1 MKKVR
6 LSNIIA
12 PHFWGLHR
20 DIKRHGHTYY
30 WLEGGRGSTKSS
42 DISVEIPQLLIMN
55 PECHAVVLRKIGNTI
70 KNSVYPQMQWGID
83 ALGLTSKFRFKT
95 SPHEITYK
103 KTGQKILFFGV
114 DDPQKIKSI
123 KLPFGYVGIVWCE
136 ELDQFSGMEEIR
148 NLNQSLL
155 RGGPRFWEFC
165 SFNPPKSQ
173 NNWVNEEKLFDDP
186 DRLVH
191 HSTYLGVPKEWLGDR
206 FFEDAEKLKARNE
219 TAYRHEYLG
228 EVTGTGG
235 AVFENVEEMTMS
247 DKLVRTFDRRHYGLD
262 FGFAVDP
269 LAFVAMYYDAKHED
283 LYIFDE
289 IYQQKMT
296 NGQAAELITT
306 RSNHGRILAD
316 SAEPKSIA
324 EMAALGLRIS
334 GARKGPDS
342 IDFGMKWLQGRNR
355 IYIDKRRCP
364 NTYKEFITYEYEHNK
379 DGQFVSAYPDANNHS
394 IDAVRYGL
402 SEVMSRDKIVARRVN
417 Y

>member
-1 MKKVR
+1 MKTIR

-12 PHFWGLHR
+12 PHFWGLHQ
-20 DIKRHGHTYY
+20 DIKQHGHTYY

-42 DISVEIPQLLIMN
+42 DVSVEIPQLIIKN

-83 ALGLTSKFRFKT
+83 ALGLTDKFRFKT

-123 KLPFGYVGIVWCE
+123 KLPFGYVGICWIE
-136 ELDQFSGMEEIR
+136 ELDQFTGMEEIR

-155 RGGPRFWEFC
+155 RGGPVFWEFC

-191 HSTYLGVPKEWLGDR
+191 HSTYLGVPREWLGGR

-235 AVFENVEEMTMS
+235 AVFENVEDMAMS
-247 DKLVRTFDRRHYGLD
+247 NELVGNFDRLYYGLD

-269 LAFVAMYYDAKHED
+269 LAYVAMYYDAKRED

-289 IYQQKMT
+289 LYRQKMT
-296 NGQAAELITT
+296 NSQAAKAIKLRI
-306 RSNHGRILAD
+306 SGGRILAD
-316 SAEPKSIA
+316 AAEPKSIA
-324 EMAALGLRIS
+324 EMSDYGLRIS

-342 IDFGMKWLQGRNR
+342 IDFGMRWLQNR
-355 IYIDKRRCP
+355 AHIYIDKRRCP
-364 NTYKEFITYEYEHNK
+364 NTYKEFIAYEYDRNK

-402 SEVMSRDKIVARRVN
+402 SEIMNRDKIVSRRVN
-417 Y
+417 F

>member
-1 MKKVR
+1 MKTVK

-12 PHFWGLHR
+12 PHFWELHR
-20 DIKRHGHTYY
+20 DIRRHGHTYY

-42 DISVEIPQLLIMN
+42 DISIEIPPLMIKN
-55 PECHAVVLRKIGNTI
+55 PECHAVVLRKVGNTI

-83 ALGLTSKFRFKT
+83 ALGLTDKFRFKT

-123 KLPFGYVGIVWCE
+123 KLPFGYVGICWIE

-155 RGGPRFWEFC
+155 RGGPIFWEFC

-191 HSTYLGVPKEWLGDR
+191 HSTYLGVPRKWLGER
-206 FFEDAEKLKARNE
+206 FFEDAEKLKIKNE
-219 TAYRHEYLG
+219 MAYRHEYLG

-235 AVFENVEEMTMS
+235 AVFENVEDMAMS
-247 DKLVRTFDRRHYGLD
+247 NELVGNFDRMYYGLD

-269 LAFVAMYYDAKHED
+269 LAYVAMYYDAKRED

-289 IYQQKMT
+289 IYQQKLT
-296 NGQAAELITT
+296 NSQAA
-306 RSNHGRILAD
+306 GRIAQRTGDRLIIAD
-316 SAEPKSIA
+316 SAEPKSIK
-324 EMAALGLRIS
+324 EMKDYGLHIT

-342 IDFGMKWLQGRNR
+342 VEHGIKWLQDRAH

-364 NTYKEFITYEYEHNK
+364 NTFREFISYEYERNRE
-379 DGQFVSAYPDANNHS
+379 GQFISAYPDKNNHA
-394 IDAVRYGL
+394 IDAVRYGMGPAMPRAGIHIL
-402 SEVMSRDKIVARRVN
+402 R
-417 Y
+417 

>member
-1 MKKVR
+1 MKTVK

-12 PHFWGLHR
+12 PHFWGLHQ
-20 DIKRHGHTYY
+20 DIKQHGHTYY

-42 DISVEIPQLLIMN
+42 DVSVEIPQLLIKN

-83 ALGLTSKFRFKT
+83 ALGLTDKFRFKT

-123 KLPFGYVGIVWCE
+123 KLPFGYVGVCWIE
-136 ELDQFSGMEEIR
+136 ELDQFTGMEEIR

-155 RGGPRFWEFC
+155 RGGPVFWEFC

-191 HSTYLGVPKEWLGDR
+191 HSTYLGVPREWLGGR

-235 AVFENVEEMTMS
+235 AVFENVEDMAMS
-247 DKLVRTFDRRHYGLD
+247 NEFVGNFDRLYYGLD

-269 LAFVAMYYDAKHED
+269 LAYVAMYYDAKRED

-289 IYQQKMT
+289 LYRQKMT
-296 NGQAAELITT
+296 NSQAAKAIKLRI
-306 RSNHGRILAD
+306 SGGRILAD
-316 SAEPKSIA
+316 AAEPKSIA
-324 EMAALGLRIS
+324 EMAGFGLRIS

-342 IDFGMKWLQGRNR
+342 IDFGMRWLQNR
-355 IYIDKRRCP
+355 AHIYIDKRRCP
-364 NTYKEFITYEYEHNK
+364 NTYKEFVAYEYERNK
-379 DGQFVSAYPDANNHS
+379 DGQFISAYPDVNNHS
-394 IDAVRYGL
+394 IDAVRYGM
-402 SEVMSRDKIVARRVN
+402 SEIMNRDKIVSRRVN
-417 Y
+417 F

>member
-1 MKKVR
+1 MKTVK

-12 PHFWGLHR
+12 PHFWELHR
-20 DIKRHGHTYY
+20 DIKQHGHTYY

-42 DISVEIPQLLIMN
+42 DISIEIPQLIIKN

-83 ALGLTSKFRFKT
+83 ALGLTDKFRFKT

-123 KLPFGYVGIVWCE
+123 KLPFGYVGVCWIE
-136 ELDQFSGMEEIR
+136 ELDQFTGMEEIR

-155 RGGPRFWEFC
+155 RGGPVFWEFC

-191 HSTYLGVPKEWLGDR
+191 HSTYLGVPREWLGDR
-206 FFEDAEKLKARNE
+206 FFEDAEKLKIKNE
-219 TAYRHEYLG
+219 MAYRHEYLG

-235 AVFENVEEMTMS
+235 AVFENVEDMAMS
-247 DKLVRTFDRRHYGLD
+247 NELVGNFDRLYYGLD

-269 LAFVAMYYDAKHED
+269 LAYVAMYYDAKRED

-289 IYQQKMT
+289 IYQQKLT
-296 NGQAAELITT
+296 NSQAA
-306 RSNHGRILAD
+306 GRIAQRTGDRLIIAD
-316 SAEPKSIA
+316 SAEPKSIK
-324 EMAALGLRIS
+324 EMKDYGLHIT

-342 IDFGMKWLQGRNR
+342 VEHGIKWLQDRAH

-364 NTYKEFITYEYEHNK
+364 NTFREFISYEYERNRE
-379 DGQFVSAYPDANNHS
+379 GQFISAYPDKNNHA
-394 IDAVRYGL
+394 IDAVRYGMGPAMPRAGIHIL
-402 SEVMSRDKIVARRVN
+402 R
-417 Y
+417 

>member
-247 DKLVRTFDRRHYGLD
+247 DKLVRTFDRRYYGLD
-262 FGFAVDP
+262 FGFTVDP

>member
-1 MKKVR
+1 MKTIR

-12 PHFWGLHR
+12 PHFWALHQ
-20 DIKRHGHTYY
+20 DIKRHSHTYY

-42 DISVEIPQLLIMN
+42 DVSVEIPQLIIKN

-70 KNSVYPQMQWGID
+70 KNSVYSQMQWGID
-83 ALGLTSKFRFKT
+83 ALGLTDKFRFKT

-123 KLPFGYVGIVWCE
+123 KLPFGYVGICWIE

-155 RGGPRFWEFC
+155 RGGPVFWEFC

-173 NNWVNEEKLFDDP
+173 NNWVNEEKLFEDP
-186 DRLVH
+186 DRIVH
-191 HSTYLGVPKEWLGDR
+191 HSTYLGVPREWLGDR

-235 AVFENVEEMTMS
+235 AVFENVEDMAMS
-247 DKLVRTFDRRHYGLD
+247 DELVGNFDRLYYGLD

-269 LAFVAMYYDAKHED
+269 LAYVAMYYDAKRED

-289 IYQQKMT
+289 LYRQKMT
-296 NGQAAELITT
+296 NSQAAKAIKLRI
-306 RSNHGRILAD
+306 NGGRILAD
-316 SAEPKSIA
+316 AAEPKSIA
-324 EMAALGLRIS
+324 EMSDYGLRIS

-342 IDFGMKWLQGRNR
+342 IDFGMRWLQNR
-355 IYIDKRRCP
+355 AHIYIDKRRCP
-364 NTYKEFITYEYEHNK
+364 NTYKEFVTYEYDRNK
-379 DGQFVSAYPDANNHS
+379 DGQFISAYPDANNHS
-394 IDAVRYGL
+394 VDAVRYGL
-402 SEVMSRDKIVARRVN
+402 SEIMNRDKIVSRRVN
-417 Y
+417 F

>member
-1 MKKVR
+1 MKTVK

-12 PHFWGLHR
+12 PHFWELHR
-20 DIKRHGHTYY
+20 DIKQHGHTYY

-42 DISVEIPQLLIMN
+42 DISIEIPPLMIKN
-55 PECHAVVLRKIGNTI
+55 PECHAVVLRKVGNTI

-83 ALGLTSKFRFKT
+83 ALGLTDKFHFKT

-123 KLPFGYVGIVWCE
+123 KLPFGYVGICWIE
-136 ELDQFSGMEEIR
+136 ELDQFTGMEEIR

-155 RGGPRFWEFC
+155 RGGPVFWEFC

-191 HSTYLGVPKEWLGDR
+191 HSTYLGVPREWLGDR
-206 FFEDAEKLKARNE
+206 FFEDAEKLKIKNE
-219 TAYRHEYLG
+219 MAYRHEYLG

-235 AVFENVEEMTMS
+235 AVFENVEDMAMS
-247 DKLVRTFDRRHYGLD
+247 NEFVGNFDRLYYGLD

-269 LAFVAMYYDAKHED
+269 LAYVAMYYDAKRED

-289 IYQQKMT
+289 IYQQKLT
-296 NGQAAELITT
+296 NSQAA
-306 RSNHGRILAD
+306 GRIAQRTGDRLIIAD
-316 SAEPKSIA
+316 SAEPKSIK
-324 EMAALGLRIS
+324 EMKDYGLHIT

-342 IDFGMKWLQGRNR
+342 VEHGIKWLQDRAH

-364 NTYKEFITYEYEHNK
+364 NTFREFISYEYERNRE
-379 DGQFVSAYPDANNHS
+379 GQFISAYPDKNNHA
-394 IDAVRYGL
+394 IDAVRYGMGPAMPRAGIHIL
-402 SEVMSRDKIVARRVN
+402 R
-417 Y
+417 

>member
-1 MKKVR
+1 MKTMK

-12 PHFWGLHR
+12 PHFWELHR
-20 DIKRHGHTYY
+20 DIKQHGHTYY

-42 DISVEIPQLLIMN
+42 DISIEIPQLIIKN
-55 PECHAVVLRKIGNTI
+55 PECHAVVLRKVGNTI

-83 ALGLTSKFRFKT
+83 ALGLTDKFHFKT

-123 KLPFGYVGIVWCE
+123 KLPFGYVGICWIE
-136 ELDQFSGMEEIR
+136 ELDQFTGMEEIR

-155 RGGPRFWEFC
+155 RGGPVFWEFC

-191 HSTYLGVPKEWLGDR
+191 HSTYLGVPREWLGDR
-206 FFEDAEKLKARNE
+206 FFEDAEKLKIKNE
-219 TAYRHEYLG
+219 MAYRHEYLG

-235 AVFENVEEMTMS
+235 AVFENVEDMAMS
-247 DKLVRTFDRRHYGLD
+247 NELVGNFDRLYYGLD

-269 LAFVAMYYDAKHED
+269 LAYVAMYYDAKRED

-289 IYQQKMT
+289 IYQQKLT
-296 NGQAAELITT
+296 NSQAA
-306 RSNHGRILAD
+306 GRIAQRTGDRLIIAD
-316 SAEPKSIA
+316 SAEPKSIK
-324 EMAALGLRIS
+324 EMKDYGLHIT

-342 IDFGMKWLQGRNR
+342 VEHGIKWLQDRAH

-364 NTYKEFITYEYEHNK
+364 NTFREFISYEYERNRE
-379 DGQFVSAYPDANNHS
+379 GQFISAYPDKNNHA
-394 IDAVRYGL
+394 IDAVRYGMGPAMPRAGIHIL
-402 SEVMSRDKIVARRVN
+402 R
-417 Y
+417 

>member
-1 MKKVR
+1 MKTIR

-12 PHFWGLHR
+12 PHFWELHR
-20 DIKRHGHTYY
+20 DIRRHGHTYY

-42 DISVEIPQLLIMN
+42 DISIEIPPLMIKN
-55 PECHAVVLRKIGNTI
+55 PECHAVVLRKVGNTI

-83 ALGLTSKFRFKT
+83 ALGLTDKFRFKT

-123 KLPFGYVGIVWCE
+123 KLPFGYVGICWIE

-155 RGGPRFWEFC
+155 RGGPIFWELC

-191 HSTYLGVPKEWLGDR
+191 HSTYLGVPRKWLGER
-206 FFEDAEKLKARNE
+206 FFEDAEKLKIKNE
-219 TAYRHEYLG
+219 MAYRHEYLG

-235 AVFENVEEMTMS
+235 AVFENVEDMAMS
-247 DKLVRTFDRRHYGLD
+247 NELVGNFDRLYYGLD

-269 LAFVAMYYDAKHED
+269 LAYVAMYYDAKRED

-289 IYQQKMT
+289 IYQQKLT
-296 NGQAAELITT
+296 NSQAA
-306 RSNHGRILAD
+306 GRIAQRTGDRLIIAD
-316 SAEPKSIA
+316 SAEPKSIK
-324 EMAALGLRIS
+324 EMKDYGLHIT

-342 IDFGMKWLQGRNR
+342 VEHGIKWLQDRAH

-364 NTYKEFITYEYEHNK
+364 NTFREFISYEYERNRE
-379 DGQFVSAYPDANNHS
+379 GQFISAYPDKNNHA
-394 IDAVRYGL
+394 IDAVRYGMGPAMPRAGIHIL
-402 SEVMSRDKIVARRVN
+402 R
-417 Y
+417 